1 MTIFF
6 DEIIHKGQKN
16 SAMHLAHEKK
26 QHWLEKKNKVQP
38 KKMKGKGRNKE
49 KKSIGNI
56 LSKVSLGLK
65 FCTFQGKFAT
75 SDWLVDSIETRH
87 FSDIISLLQE
97 LESLQCHLVMR
108 RFLRLFVKF
117 SGAKKLLH

>member
-38 KKMKGKGRNKE
+38 KKMKGKGRNKKGE
-49 KKSIGNI
+49 INRKYSQQGEFGIKI
-56 LSKVSLGLK
+56 L
-65 FCTFQGKFAT
+65 
-75 SDWLVDSIETRH
+75 H
-87 FSDIISLLQE
+87 FS
-97 LESLQCHLVMR
+97 R
-108 RFLRLFVKF
+108 
-117 SGAKKLLH
+117 